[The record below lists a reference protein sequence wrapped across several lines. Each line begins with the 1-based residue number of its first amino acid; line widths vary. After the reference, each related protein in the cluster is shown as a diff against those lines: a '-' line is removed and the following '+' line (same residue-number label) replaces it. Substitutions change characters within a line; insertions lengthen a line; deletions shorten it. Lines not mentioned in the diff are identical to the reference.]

1 MRTRWLTL
9 GIVAAGVAAVT
20 VVAVHRP
27 EQVTGTASHAPL
39 PASSTAGISAT
50 TPAAAPTSTVR
61 PSTTRLAPPTTTTC
75 ARVIAKLPPRA
86 RLGQLFMVGV
96 NPATPAGALA
106 LVRDGEVGGLFI
118 GSNDPGLLTD
128 GGVRRARSAATLPL
142 FVGIDE
148 EGGRVARVTGPHGK
162 LPSARTMAATMSP
175 AQVRTLATGLGAE
188 LRRLGVNVDFAP
200 DTDVSDQPA
209 DAVIGDRSFSNS
221 PGVVTTYAGAFA
233 AGLRRTG
240 VLPVLKH
247 FPGHGHA
254 TGDSHTGAA
263 GTPPLSSLL
272 TDDLVPYRTLP
283 NVRGTA
289 VMVGHLDVPG
299 LTGDVPSS
307 LSPAAYRLLR
317 QRYHFNGVVLTDDL
331 GSMAAVTT
339 RYPLP
344 DAVLLAISAGAD
356 VALWT
361 TGTQLSAVVQRL
373 TSALADGTLS
383 QARVNQA
390 VTRVLIAKGVCT
402 G

>member
-9 GIVAAGVAAVT
+9 GIVLAGVAAVT

-27 EQVTGTASHAPL
+27 EQITGTASHVPL
-39 PASSTAGISAT
+39 PPSTATGTA
-50 TPAAAPTSTVR
+50 TPAA
-61 PSTTRLAPPTTTTC
+61 TTTTARPTTTTKPVVPTTPTC
-75 ARVIAKLPPRA
+75 AAVIAKLPPRT

-96 NPATPAGALA
+96 NPATAAGALA
-106 LVRDGEVGGLFI
+106 LVRDGQVGGLFI
-118 GSNDPGLLTD
+118 GSNDPGLLT
-128 GGVRRARSAATLPL
+128 GGGLREAKAAATLPL

-148 EGGRVARVTGPHGK
+148 EGGRVARVSGPHGK

-175 AQVRTLATGLGAE
+175 AQVRALAASLGAE
-188 LRRLGVNVDFAP
+188 LRRFGVNVDFAP
-200 DTDVSDQPA
+200 DADVSDQPT

-221 PGVVTTYAGAFA
+221 PSVVTTYAGAFA
-233 AGLRRTG
+233 AGLRRAG

-263 GTPPLSSLL
+263 VTPPLSSLL
-272 TDDLVPYRTLP
+272 ADDLVPYRTLP
-283 NVRGTA
+283 SVSGTA

-307 LSPAAYRLLR
+307 LSPAAYQLLR
-317 QRYHFNGVVLTDDL
+317 RRYHFDGVVFTDDL
-331 GSMAAVTT
+331 GSMDAVTA

-344 DAVLLAISAGAD
+344 QAVLLAIRSGAD

-361 TGTQLSAVVQRL
+361 TGTQLGAVVRKL